1 MTATPPPTPPP
12 AYRALGWRVNCSSNS
27 SQTLD
32 CQAVQQVVQN
42 ASNQTLVA
50 MTVRLPAGAK
60 QPVMLIQLPLGI
72 LVSAGV
78 KVGAGSMPL
87 QQLDLQTC
95 TQAGCF
101 AGGQMSSPM
110 MAAMRSGQSIR
121 ISFSNLNKQ
130 TVTVTIPA
138 TGFDAAYAKLK

>member
-1 MTATPPPTPPP
+1 MPAMPATATPP
-12 AYRALGWRVNCSSNS
+12 AYRALGWRVNCSSNA

-50 MTVRLPAGAK
+50 MTVRVPAGAK
-60 QPVMLIQLPLGI
+60 QPVMLIQIPLGI
-72 LVSAGV
+72 SIGAGV
-78 KVGAGSMPL
+78 KVGAGSVPL
-87 QQLDLQTC
+87 QTLTLQTC

-101 AGGQMSSPM
+101 AGGEISSAM

-121 ISFSNLNKQ
+121 IIFSSLNKQ
-130 TVTVTIPA
+130 AITVTIPA
-138 TGFDAAYAKLK
+138 TGFEAAYAKLR